1 MTETK
6 RKDDTLFVAQS
17 HPLLLVI
24 SGPSGAGKDTVLTRL
39 KNAVPNSEFVT
50 TLTTRAKRPK
60 EKEDINYH
68 FVSVETFEKMK
79 RENALLESANVYGNW
94 YGVPKEPVK
103 LALKQGKDV
112 IVKVD
117 VQGVANIKKLA
128 PKAIFIFIVPPS
140 MEELTTRLKLRRTE
154 SAFDI
159 ALRLKTAEDEMKQL
173 PLFDYVVVN
182 RHGEVDL
189 AVSVIGA
196 IITAE
201 KSRTTPRKVAL

>member
-6 RKDDTLFVAQS
+6 YKEGTSIKVPS
-17 HPLLLVI
+17 PPLMIVI

-39 KNAVPNSEFVT
+39 KNAIPNSEFVT
-50 TLTTRAKRPK
+50 TITTRIKRPK
-60 EKEDINYH
+60 EKENINYQ
-68 FVSVETFEKMK
+68 FVSLEAFNKLK
-79 RENALLESANVYGNW
+79 KENALLESANVYGNW
-94 YGVPKEPVK
+94 YGVPKDPVRS
-103 LALKQGKDV
+103 ALQYGKDV

-117 VQGVANIKKLA
+117 VQGVANIKLIA
-128 PKAIFIFIVPPS
+128 PQAIFIFIVPPS
-140 MEELTTRLKLRRTE
+140 MAELTSRLELRRTE

-173 PLFDYVVVN
+173 SLFDYVVVN

-189 AVSVIGA
+189 AVSVIEA

-201 KSRTTPRKVAL
+201 KSRAVPRKVTL

>member
-6 RKDDTLFVAQS
+6 RKDDTLLVKSS

-39 KNAVPNSEFVT
+39 KNAVPNGEFVT
-50 TLTTRAKRPK
+50 TLTTRGKRPK
-60 EKEDINYH
+60 EKENINYH
-68 FVSVETFEKMK
+68 FVSLEIFEKMK
-79 RENALLESANVYGNW
+79 KENALLESANVYGNW
-94 YGVPKEPVK
+94 YGVPKEPVN

-128 PKAIFIFIVPPS
+128 PQAIFIFIVPPS
-140 MEELTTRLKLRRTE
+140 MEELTSRLKLRRTE

-159 ALRLKTAEDEMKQL
+159 ALRLKTAEEEMKQMS
-173 PLFDYVVVN
+173 LFDYVVVN
-182 RHGEVDL
+182 RQGEVDL
-189 AVSVIGA
+189 AVSVIEA

-201 KSRTTPRKVAL
+201 KSRSSPRKVTL

>member
-6 RKDDTLFVAQS
+6 RKDDNLLNKPS
-17 HPLLLVI
+17 IPLLLVL

-39 KNAVPNSEFVT
+39 KNAVPNGEFVT

-94 YGVPKEPVK
+94 YGVPKGPVK
-103 LALKQGKDV
+103 LALQQGKDV

-128 PKAIFIFIVPPS
+128 PQAIFIFVVPPS

-159 ALRLKTAEDEMKQL
+159 DLRLKTAEEEMKQMS
-173 PLFDYVVVN
+173 LFDYVVVN

-189 AVSVIGA
+189 AVSVIEA

-201 KSRTTPRKVAL
+201 KSRYIPRKVAL